1 MKIMC
6 GVIAVLI
13 GAAACSKMPCDCT
26 PPLNQAVV
34 WGQVTIDTGGPASR
48 AAMFAE
54 ATPTGVACVQGT
66 LTAWGRA
73 DSLGRFQLAVFGA
86 GVGDSGCVFVGALF
100 PPTQAGKD
108 TVLGP
113 FKLKFGPNPPF
124 DSVSVNLVIPH

>member
-13 GAAACSKMPCDCT
+13 A
-26 PPLNQAVV
+26 AVV
-34 WGQVTIDTGGPASR
+34 SGRVTIDTGGPASR

-66 LTAWGRA
+66 LVSWGRA
-73 DSLGRFQLAVFGA
+73 DSLGRYRLTVFGA

-113 FKLKFGPNPPF
+113 FRLRFQPNPPF
-124 DSVSVNLVIPH
+124 DSVNADIVVHH